1 MDINTFQSS
10 FVCFHARLKSSLA
23 DQLWSYLWIKS
34 FWKRLFLLGEIFQNF
49 SMVKELFIWP
59 GASTS
64 LLWPVL
70 LLFHCT
76 FIFLFFVTQ
85 SCPTLCDPKDCSL
98 PDSSSHGIFQARI
111 LEWVAISLSSRS
123 SQPRDWTRVSR
134 IAGRCFTI
142 YATREV
148 HCTNHPQP
156 FSLVKWSWLY

>member
-34 FWKRLFLLGEIFQNF
+34 FWKRLSLLGEIFQNF

-85 SCPTLCDPKDCSL
+85 SCPTLCDQTPPVMGFSRPEYWSGL
-98 PDSSSHGIFQARI
+98 PFPSPADLPNPGIEPGSPALQADA
-111 LEWVAISLSSRS
+111 LPSR
-123 SQPRDWTRVSR
+123 PP
-134 IAGRCFTI
+134 GKFT
-142 YATREV
+142 ALT
-148 HCTNHPQP
+148 TLNP
-156 FSLVKWSWLY
+156 LV